1 VVLSDRRTGDHSQ
14 PGARTGGPGD
24 RTPGRLSKDRE
35 GMPTLK
41 LCKRME
47 DANELGIL
55 KREIPGRILI
65 ATLRLSVL
73 GTSEGDELSPRA

>member
-1 VVLSDRRTGDHSQ
+1 
-14 PGARTGGPGD
+14 
-24 RTPGRLSKDRE
+24 
-35 GMPTLK
+35 
-41 LCKRME
+41 ME